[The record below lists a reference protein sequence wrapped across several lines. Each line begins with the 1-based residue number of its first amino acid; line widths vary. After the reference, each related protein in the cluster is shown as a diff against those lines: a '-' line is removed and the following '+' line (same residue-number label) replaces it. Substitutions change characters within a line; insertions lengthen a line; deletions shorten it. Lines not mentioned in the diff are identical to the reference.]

1 MATATIKSKSSHE
14 LINVISDDPI
24 DDNDT
29 VVQIE
34 DKKSVQSNTESGKCF
49 VLKRIYD
56 QYKHIIRVCQ
66 SLGTVITTTVDVV
79 SDIVQFFVYLS

>member
-1 MATATIKSKSSHE
+1 MATATIKSNSSYE
-14 LINVISDDPI
+14 LVNVLSDVPI
-24 DDNDT
+24 DDDDI
-29 VVQIE
+29 VVQIQDE
-34 DKKSVQSNTESGKCF
+34 KSIHSNTESGKCF
-49 VLKRIYD
+49 VVRIYD